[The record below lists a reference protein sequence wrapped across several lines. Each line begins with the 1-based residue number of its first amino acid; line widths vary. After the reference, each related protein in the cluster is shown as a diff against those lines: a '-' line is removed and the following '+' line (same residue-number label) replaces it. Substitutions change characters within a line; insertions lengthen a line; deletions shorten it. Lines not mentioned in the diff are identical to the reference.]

1 MVEQCVCSCGL
12 DVCACTNVCSYVY
25 VSTCMYICIYEC
37 MLVYIRMHVFE
48 KLVRRFALFLVFY
61 VIRHV

>member
-1 MVEQCVCSCGL
+1 MVEQCVCSSSL
-12 DVCACTNVCSYVY
+12 DVYACTNVCSYVY

-37 MLVYIRMHVFE
+37 MLVYIHIYVFE
-48 KLVRRFALFLVFY
+48 KLVRRFALLLVFY